1 MLNSFY
7 LDWSLDNFPIL
18 RVNIDG
24 KLNYI
29 GSLYNMKKEIDI
41 IQNTIK
47 NTSTSKSIVVFGG
60 ANGVWVNDI
69 DYITESKEIVIV
81 EPNKELFNKLISN
94 KFNIKNN
101 IVRVVCMED
110 ENFYQNLLSSVSK
123 NSFEIL
129 VFSNYDI
136 VFKEQFKEFL
146 DKVIFMYNDKKLME
160 NTQKYF
166 VEDWFVNFLN
176 NLTYINDFERVDSY
190 KNIFKGKPAI
200 VVSAGPSLEKNL
212 KYLKGNED
220 KFIIITG
227 ARTLNT
233 LIKEGI
239 NADFTCIIDSSK
251 EMYDVFK
258 HSLDSEVPLLTIDTG
273 NTEIIRKYKGKKIL
287 FNSKDFINASRYL
300 LDFKMDLLFQGGS
313 VAHTCTSFAKLL
325 GCDPIIFIGQD
336 LAYTNNKL
344 HADNAVIEG
353 ENNDIKDTGIY
364 IKGVVEEKVLTN
376 HDLNMF
382 RERLETMIRIYSDT
396 TFINCTEGGAHIEG
410 TEIKTLKETI
420 DEFNTSIDKNLIKKD
435 NRINLDINK
444 LLGKL
449 KNIYNEIDNMISLCN
464 ESIKI
469 NSQLKYLYVDGR
481 NKYNK
486 ALKRL
491 DEIDS
496 YFKNNK
502 EVMYIFESLVE
513 VINYELSQE
522 FEDKEISKCESETD
536 KIIIIS
542 EKGKWLYNKFKEMFE
557 FSKPIIVQTIEKMEE
572 SL

>member
-47 NTSTSKSIVVFGG
+47 NTSITKSIIVFGG
-60 ANGVWVNDI
+60 ANGVWINDI
-69 DYITESKEIVIV
+69 DNIAESKEIVIV

-101 IVRVVCMED
+101 IVRVACMED
-110 ENFYQNLLSSVSK
+110 ENFYQNLLSAVSK

-136 VFKEQFKEFL
+136 VFKEQFKAFL

-166 VEDWFVNFLN
+166 AEDWFVNFLS

-200 VVSAGPSLEKNL
+200 VISAGPSLEKNL
-212 KYLKGNED
+212 NYLKGNED

-233 LIKEGI
+233 LIREGI
-239 NADFTCIIDSSK
+239 NPDFACIIDSSK

-273 NTEIIRKYKGKKIL
+273 NTEIIKRYKGEKIL

-344 HADNAVIEG
+344 HANNAVIEG
-353 ENNDIKDTGIY
+353 ESNDIKDTGIY
-364 IKGVVEEKVLTN
+364 VKGVVEEKVMTN

-396 TFINCTEGGAHIEG
+396 AFINCTEGGAHIEG
-410 TEIKTLKETI
+410 TEVKTLKEVIEVYTSPIEKEIIKLIPNINI
-420 DEFNTSIDKNLIKKD
+420 DLNV
-435 NRINLDINK
+435 
-444 LLGKL
+444 LLKKL
-449 KNIYNEIDNMISLCN
+449 KDIYSQIDNLISLCN

-486 ALKRL
+486 ALKKL

-502 EVMYIFESLVE
+502 EVMCIFETLVDY
-513 VINYELSQE
+513 INIELSQE
-522 FEDKEISKCESETD
+522 FEDKEVSKCESETD
-536 KIIIIS
+536 KIEIVS
-542 EKGKWLYNKFKEMFE
+542 EKGKWLYSKLKVTFE
-557 FSKPIIVQTIEKMEE
+557 FSKPIIEQTIKKMEE